1 MSPDFVSWL
10 VSRAVRGSPP
20 VLRLFSGPE
29 TSLGARPLRIPDTS
43 KRLCAFV
50 AVHQGAVS
58 RRHAAGTL
66 WPDCDDDRA
75 AANLRSAL
83 WRLNGY
89 GVRFVETRRH
99 ALAVA
104 QNVVVDL
111 DVVDDWANRLIGHHE
126 VPEDLAAVPRDVNAL
141 ELLPGLSDDWVLFE
155 RERIRQRLLHAF
167 EAQSRRLLAR
177 DRYAEALDVALL
189 IVCADPLR
197 ETAQRALIECH
208 LAEHNLAE
216 AARAYMRYRSLLQ
229 RELGAEPDAS
239 LTELVVHPAQHPAQ
253 HRELV
258 RLRIS

>member
-10 VSRAVRGSPP
+10 VGRATRGTPP
-20 VLRLFSGPE
+20 VLHLFGGPE
-29 TSLGARPLRIPDTS
+29 VSLGARPLAIPDTS
-43 KRLCAFV
+43 KRLFAFV

-58 RRHAAGTL
+58 RSHVAGTL
-66 WPDCDDDRA
+66 WPDCHDGRA

-83 WRLNGY
+83 WRLNGS
-89 GVRFVETRRH
+89 GVQFVETRRH

-104 QNVVVDL
+104 KDVVVDL
-111 DVVDDWANRLIGHHE
+111 DVVDDWATRVLGHRD
-126 VPEDLAAVPRDVNAL
+126 VPEDLAATPRDVNAL

-167 EAQSRRLLAR
+167 EAQSRRLLAAA
-177 DRYAEALDVALL
+177 RYAEALEVALL
-189 IVCADPLR
+189 VVCADPLR

-216 AARAYMRYRSLLQ
+216 AARAYATYRTLLQ

-239 LTELVVHPAQHPAQ
+239 LTELVEPSQR
-253 HRELV
+253 RELV